1 MPEDSSD
8 SWPYRIGWLENARL
22 WMITDIAASRGRK
35 LTDLVED
42 GIAGGVDVVVVRL
55 KDIDRETFIKE
66 ATAIGDVCRSSQ
78 IPWVLSH
85 NVELIDSLM
94 PDGVHLG
101 KADPPVNEAR
111 LRLRDDIA
119 IGYSAHSLDEIS
131 FNAGLGAD
139 YCWYSPIFP
148 TEKGGVVLD
157 GLGAQAVTSAL
168 VTAVALGRK
177 DVPFPVIML
186 GGINLEN
193 IGELVKRG
201 VRRVAAI
208 GALIGAPSVREA
220 ARAMKNA
227 LSADE
232 SFDLKE

>member
-1 MPEDSSD
+1 
-8 SWPYRIGWLENARL
+8 
-22 WMITDIAASRGRK
+22 
-35 LTDLVED
+35 
-42 GIAGGVDVVVVRL
+42 
-55 KDIDRETFIKE
+55 
-66 ATAIGDVCRSSQ
+66 
-78 IPWVLSH
+78 
-85 NVELIDSLM
+85 
-94 PDGVHLG
+94 
-101 KADPPVNEAR
+101 
-111 LRLRDDIA
+111 
-119 IGYSAHSLDEIS
+119 AHSLDEIS

-177 DVPFPVIML
+177 DVPFPVVML

-193 IGELVKRG
+193 IGEIVKRG